1 MPEPD
6 PHVQELLDDLS
17 SARDEFLAA
26 LADIDPALRTTSG
39 LVGDWSA
46 RDLLAH
52 VGYWAGRA
60 TESLHRAEQGELSQ
74 FGKDELSVDERN
86 EVVTRVARETDY
98 ATVASREQGAYEA
111 FVARLSAV
119 DPESLSD
126 RDADGDTLEEII
138 GFDGA
143 GHYREHTLDIRAWF
157 DGKDAPDE
165 DASDEAAAGE
175 ADTSESALD

>member
-1 MPEPD
+1 MAELD
-6 PHVQELLDDLS
+6 AHVQELLDGLAA
-17 SARDEFLAA
+17 ARDEFLAA
-26 LADIDPALRTTSG
+26 VADIDPALRTTSG

-52 VGYWAGRA
+52 VGYWSGHAA
-60 TESLHRAEQGELSQ
+60 ESLHRAEQGELHE
-74 FGKDELSVDERN
+74 FGRDELSVDERN
-86 EVVTRVARETDY
+86 EVVTRVARDTDY
-98 ATVASREQGAYEA
+98 ATVASREQGAYDA
-111 FVARLSAV
+111 FVARLKAV

-143 GHYREHTLDIRAWF
+143 EHYREHTLDIRAWF

-165 DASDEAAAGE
+165 ADAD
-175 ADTSESALD
+175 

>member
-1 MPEPD
+1 MPD
-6 PHVQELLDDLS
+6 PHVQELLDGLAA
-17 SARDEFLAA
+17 ARDEFLAA
-26 LADIDPALRTTSG
+26 VADIDPALRTTSG

-52 VGYWAGRA
+52 MGYWSGHAGEA
-60 TESLHRAEQGELSQ
+60 LHRAEQGELSE
-74 FGKDELSVDERN
+74 FGRDELSVDERN

-98 ATVASREQGAYEA
+98 ATVASREQSAYEA
-111 FVARLSAV
+111 FAERVAAV

-143 GHYREHTLDIRAWF
+143 EHYREHTLDIRAWF
-157 DGKDAPDE
+157 DGKDAPGT
-165 DASDEAAAGE
+165 DALDEAD
-175 ADTSESALD
+175 AD

>member
-1 MPEPD
+1 MPD
-6 PHVQELLDDLS
+6 PHVQELLDDLAA
-17 SARDEFLAA
+17 ARDDFLAA
-26 LADIDPALRTTSG
+26 LADIDPALRTTPG

-52 VGYWAGRA
+52 VGYWAGHA
-60 TESLHRAEQGELSQ
+60 AESLHRAELGELHE
-74 FGKDELSVDERN
+74 FGRDELSVDERN

-111 FVARLSAV
+111 FVARLTAV
-119 DPESLSD
+119 DPESLDD

-143 GHYREHTLDIRAWF
+143 EHYREHTLDIRAWF
-157 DGKDAPDE
+157 DGKDGPD
-165 DASDEAAAGE
+165 DAADEAD
-175 ADTSESALD
+175 AD